1 MEKKRKKIVYGL
13 SDEVVGV
20 YAISIVEMPAME
32 ADFIALSTEQKVFLK
47 VDKERRMLFGA
58 AMIPDK
64 EILRIDKNTG
74 EEYLIEFP
82 AQTIVNASQQFMK
95 DGHQSDHTIEH
106 TLKLNGMTVVESWIK
121 EGESDKSV
129 HFGMDY
135 PIGTW
140 FVGVKVD
147 NDEAWAKVQT
157 GEVRGF
163 SIEGE
168 FAQLS
173 KEKQLLNEIEKVLSS
188 PNN

>member
-13 SDEVVGV
+13 SDDVVGV

-147 NDEAWAKVQT
+147 NDEAWAKVQM

-173 KEKQLLNEIEKVLSS
+173 KEKQLLQEIEKVLSS

>member
-1 MEKKRKKIVYGL
+1 
-13 SDEVVGV
+13 
-20 YAISIVEMPAME
+20 
-32 ADFIALSTEQKVFLK
+32 
-47 VDKERRMLFGA
+47 
-58 AMIPDK
+58 
-64 EILRIDKNTG
+64 
-74 EEYLIEFP
+74 
-82 AQTIVNASQQFMK
+82 
-95 DGHQSDHTIEH
+95 
-106 TLKLNGMTVVESWIK
+106 MTVVESWIK

-173 KEKQLLNEIEKVLSS
+173 KEKQILNEIEKVLSS